1 MFDLLWMLANR
12 LSKSREVPASKGP
25 KDDPFETIR
34 QATESISE
42 HFAKLESDFGRLDKI
57 ELLPIALPP
66 SRRRVRNPSTKIPLP
81 GQEKK
86 SAAVPLSEIRVDP
99 AARELSNSQPK
110 QARKASPRFLPHNL
124 GELKRQ
130 RVKTSQ
136 DVASQP
142 IDKEPTQVD
151 LPKKNESTKK
161 IAKGRSSPSPR
172 PNTLKTPPE
181 SGESHAPP
189 APKNLNPK
197 GKPAI

>member
-1 MFDLLWMLANR
+1 MFDLLWALDKR

-42 HFAKLESDFGRLDKI
+42 HFAKLESDFERSDEI
-57 ELLPIALPP
+57 ELLPIALPS

-86 SAAVPLSEIRVDP
+86 SAAVPLSEIRVDA

-110 QARKASPRFLPHNL
+110 QVRKSSPRVLPHNL
-124 GELKRQ
+124 GELNRP
-130 RVKTSQ
+130 RAETPQ

-142 IDKEPTQVD
+142 IDKEPSQAD
-151 LPKKNESTKK
+151 LPKRNESTKK
-161 IAKGRSSPSPR
+161 VAKGRSSPSPR
-172 PNTLKTPPE
+172 ANTPKTSPE
-181 SGESHAPP
+181 SGEAHPPP